1 MRTLE
6 LSGARPEGAT
16 PRRPRFGGLL
26 SGLMAHPRGR
36 IGLVLVALMA
46 VLAAIG
52 PELAPY
58 AFDELDLAAQRANR
72 NQPLTPLH
80 SVAHLLGT
88 DILSR
93 DMLSRVLYGAR
104 VSLLVALIA
113 QVVIVAI
120 GLPIGAV
127 AGWFGG
133 RLETLLMRITDVVAT
148 FPQLV
153 FIIMWTVAFY
163 DTPFQRMLDG
173 LLVVMLGIGLLAWV
187 TMARLVRAEVLRLK
201 HREYVE
207 GARAIGVPGLRILR
221 RHLMPNLVGSVVVAV
236 SAGVPAAILTEA
248 TLSFLGL
255 GIQPPSP
262 SLGRLIWTGTE
273 TIERFPHLVVI
284 PAVPLVLLLVGFTLL
299 GDALRDVLD
308 PRLRH

>member
-1 MRTLE
+1 M
-6 LSGARPEGAT
+6 
-16 PRRPRFGGLL
+16 
-26 SGLMAHPRGR
+26 
-36 IGLVLVALMA
+36 
-46 VLAAIG
+46 
-52 PELAPY
+52 
-58 AFDELDLAAQRANR
+58 
-72 NQPLTPLH
+72 PLQNV
-80 SVAHLLGT
+80 SHLLGT

-93 DMLSRVLYGAR
+93 DMLSRVLYGTR
-104 VSLLVALIA
+104 ISLLVALIA

-120 GLPIGAV
+120 GLPIGAL

-133 RLETLLMRITDVVAT
+133 RVETLLMRITDVVAT

-187 TMARLVRAEVLRLK
+187 TVARLVRAEVLRLK

-207 GARAIGVPGLRILR
+207 GARAIGVPGFRILR
-221 RHLMPNLVGSVVVAV
+221 RHLMPNLMGSVVVAV

-273 TIERFPHLVVI
+273 TIERFPHLVII